1 MIIGIVEHTNTT
13 PMEVLKPIDE
23 WESDEYMESFDAI
36 QKIQLELKSCKV
48 GTLIAELLK
57 ENILDN
63 IPLAN
68 NILLCGIAFLLGGN
82 ATNQKNMME

>member
-1 MIIGIVEHTNTT
+1 MR
-13 PMEVLKPIDE
+13 KPVDE
-23 WESDEYMESFDAI
+23 WESSEYADSADAI
-36 QKIQLELKSCKV
+36 QKIQLELKSCQV

-68 NILLCGIAFLLGGN
+68 NILLCGIAYLLGGN
-82 ATNQKNMME
+82 QANQKNMME